1 MMAAA
6 ADVVIERLLDRA
18 VARAMAD
25 SPRAT
30 ALIQQ
35 LQGRRLAITISG
47 TPWTTIIESTGRS
60 LKALRLDA
68 RPDDATARSAAGAQ
82 PGAAR
87 ADAPADAPADATI
100 IGAPLS
106 LLALA
111 GSEPQAVIQRG
122 DVQICG
128 DAEIAQ
134 QFRELGGLLKP
145 DIEAGMAHFLGGS
158 GAHLAMRGMRAA
170 SRWGRT
176 AAWTSLRNLAEY
188 LSHESRDLVSRPEA
202 EHFLRGVDT
211 VREQLDRID
220 ARLQLM
226 ERRIEQRMEQR
237 VEQQRAAAAAR
248 RPAPP

>member
-1 MMAAA
+1 MMG
-6 ADVVIERLLDRA
+6 LLDRA
-18 VARAMAD
+18 VARAMTD

-30 ALIQQ
+30 ELIKR

-47 TPWTTIIESTGRS
+47 TPWTTVIESTGRS
-60 LKALRLDA
+60 LKA
-68 RPDDATARSAAGAQ
+68 RP
-82 PGAAR
+82 
-87 ADAPADAPADATI
+87 DAPADAPADATI

-111 GSEPQAVIQRG
+111 GSEAQAVIQRG

-170 SRWGRT
+170 SRWTRS
-176 AAWTSLRNLAEY
+176 AAWTSVQNLAEY
-188 LSHESRDLVSRPEA
+188 LAHESRDLVSRPEA

-211 VREQLDRID
+211 LREQLDRLD

-226 ERRIEQRMEQR
+226 ERRTEQRAGPKM
-237 VEQQRAAAAAR
+237 
-248 RPAPP
+248 PP

>member
-1 MMAAA
+1 MMQG
-6 ADVVIERLLDRA
+6 LLDRA

-35 LQGRRLAITISG
+35 LQGRRLAITVSG
-47 TPWTTIIESTGRS
+47 TPWTTVIESTGRS
-60 LKALRLDA
+60 LKALRANA
-68 RPDDATARSAAGAQ
+68 RPAA
-82 PGAAR
+82 
-87 ADAPADAPADATI
+87 APADAPADATI

-111 GSEPQAVIQRG
+111 GSDAQAVIQRG
-122 DVQICG
+122 DVQISG

-145 DIEAGMAHFLGGS
+145 DIEAGMAQFLGGS

-170 SRWGRT
+170 AGWTRT
-176 AAWTSLRNLAEY
+176 AAWTSVRNLAEY

-202 EHFLRGVDT
+202 EHFLRGVDA

-226 ERRIEQRMEQR
+226 E
-237 VEQQRAAAAAR
+237 QRAATLKMPR
-248 RPAPP
+248 

>member
-1 MMAAA
+1 MMQG
-6 ADVVIERLLDRA
+6 LLDRA

-35 LQGRRLAITISG
+35 LQGRRLAITVSG
-47 TPWTTIIESTGRS
+47 TPWTTVIESTGRS
-60 LKALRLDA
+60 LKALRANA
-68 RPDDATARSAAGAQ
+68 R
-82 PGAAR
+82 
-87 ADAPADAPADATI
+87 PADAPPDATI

-111 GSEPQAVIQRG
+111 GSDAQAVIQRG
-122 DVQICG
+122 DVQISG

-145 DIEAGMAHFLGGS
+145 DIEAGMAQFLGGS

-170 SRWGRT
+170 AGWTRT
-176 AAWTSLRNLAEY
+176 AAWTSVRNLAEY

-202 EHFLRGVDT
+202 EHFLRGVDA

-226 ERRIEQRMEQR
+226 E
-237 VEQQRAAAAAR
+237 QRAATLKMPR
-248 RPAPP
+248 

>member
-1 MMAAA
+1 MAAA

-30 ALIQQ
+30 ALIQR

-47 TPWTTIIESTGRS
+47 TPWTTVIESTGRS
-60 LKALRLDA
+60 LKALRSDNA
-68 RPDDATARSAAGAQ
+68 ADRSGAGAQ
-82 PGAAR
+82 
-87 ADAPADAPADATI
+87 ADATI

-111 GSEPQAVIQRG
+111 GSEAQAVIQRG

-145 DIEAGMAHFLGGS
+145 DIEAGMAQFLGGS

-170 SRWGRT
+170 SRWTRT
-176 AAWTSLRNLAEY
+176 AAWTSVRNLAEY

-202 EHFLRGVDT
+202 GHFLRGVDA

-226 ERRIEQRMEQR
+226 E
-237 VEQQRAAAAAR
+237 QRAATLKNPR
-248 RPAPP
+248 

>member
-30 ALIQQ
+30 ALIQR
-35 LQGRRLAITISG
+35 LQGRRLAITVSG
-47 TPWTTIIESTGRS
+47 TPWTTVIESTGRS
-60 LKALRLDA
+60 LKALR
-68 RPDDATARSAAGAQ
+68 PDTRHTDQATARSATG
-82 PGAAR
+82 
-87 ADAPADAPADATI
+87 APADTPADATI

-111 GSEPQAVIQRG
+111 GSDAQAVIQRG

-145 DIEAGMAHFLGGS
+145 DIEAGMAQFLGGS

-170 SRWGRT
+170 SRWTRT
-176 AAWTSLRNLAEY
+176 AAWTSVRNVAEY

-202 EHFLRGVDT
+202 EHFLRGVDA

-226 ERRIEQRMEQR
+226 E
-237 VEQQRAAAAAR
+237 QRAR
-248 RPAPP
+248 TLTGGPPPP

>member
-18 VARAMAD
+18 VARAMTD

-30 ALIQQ
+30 ELIKR

-47 TPWTTIIESTGRS
+47 TPWTTVIESTGRS
-60 LKALRLDA
+60 LKALRPDTLRTDA
-68 RPDDATARSAAGAQ
+68 PADAT
-82 PGAAR
+82 
-87 ADAPADAPADATI
+87 ADAPADATI

-111 GSEPQAVIQRG
+111 GSDAQAVIQRG

-145 DIEAGMAHFLGGS
+145 DIEAGMARVLGGS

-170 SRWGRT
+170 SRWTRN
-176 AAWTSLRNLAEY
+176 AAWTSVQNLAEY
-188 LSHESRDLVSRPEA
+188 LAHESRDLVSRPEA

-211 VREQLDRID
+211 LREQLDRID
-220 ARLQLM
+220 ARLQWM
-226 ERRIEQRMEQR
+226 ERRVEQRG
-237 VEQQRAAAAAR
+237 AGAGGA
-248 RPAPP
+248 APPKTMPP

>member
-30 ALIQQ
+30 ELIGR
-35 LQGRRLAITISG
+35 LQGRRLAITVSG
-47 TPWTTIIESTGRS
+47 TPWTCVIESTGRS
-60 LKALRLDA
+60 LKALRPEDA
-68 RPDDATARSAAGAQ
+68 AGRPAAGA
-82 PGAAR
+82 PSGAQ
-87 ADAPADAPADATI
+87 ADATI

-111 GSEPQAVIQRG
+111 GSDGEAVIQRG
-122 DVQICG
+122 DVQISG
-128 DAEIAQ
+128 NTEIAQ

-145 DIEAGMAHFLGGS
+145 DLEAAMARILGGS
-158 GAHLAMRGMRAA
+158 GAHLAMRGLRAA
-170 SRWGRT
+170 AGWTGN
-176 AAWTSLRNLAEY
+176 AAWTSVQNVAEY

-211 VREQLDRID
+211 VREQLDRIE
-220 ARLQLM
+220 ARVQLL
-226 ERRIEQRMEQR
+226 EQR
-237 VEQQRAAAAAR
+237 RATLKM
-248 RPAPP
+248 PP

>member
-6 ADVVIERLLDRA
+6 GDVVIERLLDRA

-30 ALIQQ
+30 ELIQR
-35 LQGRRLAITISG
+35 LQGRRLAITVSG

-60 LKALRLDA
+60 LKALRPGDA
-68 RPDDATARSAAGAQ
+68 ASPAAAGA
-82 PGAAR
+82 PS
-87 ADAPADAPADATI
+87 DVPADATI

-111 GSEPQAVIQRG
+111 GSDAEAVIQRG
-122 DVQICG
+122 DVQISG
-128 DAEIAQ
+128 NAEIAQ
-134 QFRELGGLLKP
+134 QFRELGALLKP
-145 DIEAGMAHFLGGS
+145 DIEAGLARFLGGS

-170 SRWGRT
+170 SDWTRD
-176 AAWTSLRNLAEY
+176 AAWTSVRNLAEY

-211 VREQLDRID
+211 VREQLDRIE

-226 ERRIEQRMEQR
+226 EQRS
-237 VEQQRAAAAAR
+237 AALKM
-248 RPAPP
+248 PP

>member
-30 ALIQQ
+30 ELIKW

-47 TPWTTIIESTGRS
+47 TPWTTVIESTGRS
-60 LKALRLDA
+60 LKALRT
-68 RPDDATARSAAGAQ
+68 DDAGGRSGT
-82 PGAAR
+82 G
-87 ADAPADAPADATI
+87 APADAPADATI
-100 IGAPLS
+100 TGAPLS

-111 GSEPQAVIQRG
+111 GGDAQAVIGRG
-122 DVQICG
+122 DVQIGG

-145 DIEAGMAHFLGGS
+145 DIEAGMARILGGS

-170 SRWGRT
+170 SRWTRA
-176 AAWTSLRNLAEY
+176 AAWTSAQNLAEY
-188 LSHESRDLVSRPEA
+188 LAHESRDLVSRPEA

-211 VREQLDRID
+211 LREQLDRIE
-220 ARLQLM
+220 ARVQLM
-226 ERRIEQRMEQR
+226 EQRMGSAT
-237 VEQQRAAAAAR
+237 VKT
-248 RPAPP
+248 PP

>member
-1 MMAAA
+1 MAAA

-18 VARAMAD
+18 VARAMTD

-30 ALIQQ
+30 ELIKR
-35 LQGRRLAITISG
+35 LQGRRLAITVSG

-60 LKALRLDA
+60 LKALRPEDA
-68 RPDDATARSAAGAQ
+68 AGSAAAGA
-82 PGAAR
+82 PSNV
-87 ADAPADAPADATI
+87 PADAPADATI

-111 GSEPQAVIQRG
+111 GSDAQAVIQRG
-122 DVQICG
+122 DVQISG
-128 DAEIAQ
+128 NAEIAQ
-134 QFRELGGLLKP
+134 QFRELGALLKP
-145 DIEAGMAHFLGGS
+145 DIEAGLARFLGGS

-170 SRWGRT
+170 AGWT
-176 AAWTSLRNLAEY
+176 ADAAWTSVRNLAEY

-211 VREQLDRID
+211 VREQLDRIE

-226 ERRIEQRMEQR
+226 ERRS
-237 VEQQRAAAAAR
+237 AALKM
-248 RPAPP
+248 PP